1 MPYSPPN
8 PVIQNYTAMLRGNE
22 SVRPAVTTPFVV
34 LADPRK
40 RELAILLAGGIVTWL
55 CIEVWLGLLVGD
67 FHHEA
72 DPHLINLGNLSIGI
86 CFALMS
92 VTIVYILKLKHAA
105 YFAGFVATSTA
116 LLFFAPSIT
125 YLLQNADWV
134 VGTKNT
140 ISILVRS
147 FALIA
152 VAFIFANK
160 IPTQFADQFR
170 LRMPERTVASFALPL
185 IAWLAFN
192 SALSQIFVASG
203 VDVHS
208 QDRVFER
215 FAALGSN
222 PILALAVLS
231 IVVPLGEEIL
241 FRGFMVP
248 IIRKISNVTVA
259 VIFSASL
266 FGLIHIDP
274 SFNTLHSN
282 VYIFGMGI
290 LLATT
295 CVTTRSIWPAV
306 LLHSVNNTYA
316 IYEIA
321 LA

>member
-1 MPYSPPN
+1 MS
-8 PVIQNYTAMLRGNE
+8 LGNE
-22 SVRPAVTTPFVV
+22 SVRSAITARFAVVAEP
-34 LADPRK
+34 PK
-40 RELAILLAGGIVTWL
+40 RELAIVIAGGIVTWL
-55 CIEVWLGLLVGD
+55 CIEVWLDFLFVD

-72 DPHLINLGNLSIGI
+72 GPQLINLGNLAIGI

-116 LLFFAPSIT
+116 LLFFAPSISH
-125 YLLQNADWV
+125 LLQHPDWIIA
-134 VGTKNT
+134 TKN
-140 ISILVRS
+140 IVSILVRS
-147 FALIA
+147 FSLIA

-160 IPTQFADQFR
+160 IPTQFADQLR

-185 IAWLAFN
+185 VAWVAFN
-192 SALSQIFVASG
+192 FAISQIFVASG
-203 VDVHS
+203 VEVHS

-222 PILALAVLS
+222 PILALAVIS
-231 IVVPLGEEIL
+231 IVVPLGEEML

-259 VIFSASL
+259 VILSASL
-266 FGLIHIDP
+266 FSLIHIDP

-306 LLHSVNNTYA
+306 LVHSVNNTYA

>member
-1 MPYSPPN
+1 MS
-8 PVIQNYTAMLRGNE
+8 LGNE
-22 SVRPAVTTPFVV
+22 SVRSAVTARFAVV
-34 LADPRK
+34 AEPPK
-40 RELAILLAGGIVTWL
+40 RELAIVIAGGIVTWL
-55 CIEVWLGLLVGD
+55 CIDVWLDFLFVD

-72 DPHLINLGNLSIGI
+72 GPQLINLGNLAIGI

-92 VTIVYILKLKHAA
+92 VAIVYILKLKHAA
-105 YFAGFVATSTA
+105 YFAGFVAASTA
-116 LLFFAPSIT
+116 LLFFAPSISH
-125 YLLQNADWV
+125 LLQHPDWIIA
-134 VGTKNT
+134 TKNT

-160 IPTQFADQFR
+160 IPTQFADQLR

-185 IAWLAFN
+185 IAWVAFN
-192 SALSQIFVASG
+192 LALSQIFVASG

-231 IVVPLGEEIL
+231 IVVPLGEEML

-259 VIFSASL
+259 VILSASL
-266 FGLIHIDP
+266 FCLMHIDP
-274 SFNTLHSN
+274 SSNTLHSN
-282 VYIFGMGI
+282 IYIFGMGI

-295 CVTTRSIWPAV
+295 FATTRSIWPAALV
-306 LLHSVNNTYA
+306 HSVNNTYA

>member
-1 MPYSPPN
+1 
-8 PVIQNYTAMLRGNE
+8 MLRGNE
-22 SVRPAVTTPFVV
+22 SVRSAVITRFVV

-40 RELAILLAGGIVTWL
+40 RELAILLAGGVVTWL
-55 CIEVWLGLLVGD
+55 CIEVSLDLLVGD
-67 FHHEA
+67 LHHEA
-72 DPHLINLGNLSIGI
+72 GPHLVNLGNLAFGI

-105 YFAGFVATSTA
+105 HFAGFVATSTA

-160 IPTQFADQFR
+160 IPTQFADQLR

-185 IAWLAFN
+185 IAWMAFN
-192 SALSQIFVASG
+192 LALSQIFLASA
-203 VDVHS
+203 VDVQS
-208 QDRVFER
+208 QDRVFDS
-215 FAALGSN
+215 FATLGGN

-231 IVVPLGEEIL
+231 IVVPLGEEML

-259 VIFSASL
+259 VILSASL
-266 FGLIHIDP
+266 FSLIHIDP
-274 SFNTLHSN
+274 SFNTFHSN

-295 CVTTRSIWPAV
+295 FATTRSIWPAV
-306 LLHSVNNTYA
+306 LVHSVNNTYA